1 MYIKKES
8 TQPIPFEKYLVKSC
22 GKSYKQVVII
32 CLTALKSRLVSYR
45 LATFIASMDN
55 DISLFGIGKGLNRA
69 KNTAAIVS
77 SVAGVDI
84 NVKRAEAEGTVIS

>member
-8 TQPIPFEKYLVKSC
+8 TQPIPFERYLVKSC

-32 CLTALKSRLVSYR
+32 CLTALKSRFVSYR

-55 DISLFGIGKGLNRA
+55 DISLFGVGKSLYGSENA
-69 KNTAAIVS
+69 TAIVS
-77 SVAGVDI
+77 SVTRVNI
-84 NVKRAEAEGTVIS
+84 NVKRAKAEGTVIS